1 MNGMDR
7 DMEMPQPPDEPKSE
21 ATFAASDGSETVL
34 DEYMRLDKTIRDCE
48 HALLIAER
56 LNVRGRPLVESEIE
70 PVRRKLQETLIERDF
85 LDEWINR
92 RGKSPNAESSY
103 RSGPEVASNKP
114 AAQSAHSD

>member
-1 MNGMDR
+1 MNN
-7 DMEMPQPPDEPKSE
+7 PDVIKSPTAPAG
-21 ATFAASDGSETVL
+21 ATPASGPETVL

-56 LNVRGRPLVESEIE
+56 LKVSGRPLTESEIE

-92 RGKSPNAESSY
+92 RGKSPNAEDEP
-103 RSGPEVASNKP
+103 SGPTKNSN
-114 AAQSAHSD
+114 